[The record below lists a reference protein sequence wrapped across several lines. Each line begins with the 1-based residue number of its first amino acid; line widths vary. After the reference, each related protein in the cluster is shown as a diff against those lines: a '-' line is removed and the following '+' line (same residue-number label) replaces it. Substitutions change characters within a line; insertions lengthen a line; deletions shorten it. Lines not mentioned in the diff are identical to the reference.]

1 MGDFKG
7 SSTNVTTINATLVTA
22 DDLEV
27 DSTTLSVDAD
37 NNKVGIGLTSPKTKL
52 TVEGTVTLKEQ
63 ANAEADTAAYGQLWV
78 KSDTPNDLYFTNDAG
93 NDVRITNGAGLAAAP
108 GASVSADD
116 INVGDNNVSVSGGS
130 GHSLTLNATAAT
142 AQLKTTTSGE
152 VDITSAANI
161 DINAATTLTID
172 SADDSN
178 LTVTASGKDLDIAV
192 AGGGTQE
199 LRLASAG
206 TGASAIHLNA
216 SAGGVNID
224 SADMIDIDAAD
235 EITIDTTSEDG
246 HIAITSA
253 HTSGQSILISADA
266 HAGAILDIDAGILDV
281 DIQAAATIDAV
292 GIALGAGSG
301 ELDLTTTGTL
311 DVNANALDM
320 DLTDS
325 SSITITSSEAAEDL
339 TIEQVGANDSSI
351 IIQAAGT
358 GTDAIKIDATAGDML
373 IAPSLAN
380 GKTLKIG
387 PTSATEMVFTP
398 HGTAA
403 NEKISLTNT
412 SGTAADAVSI
422 VSTAGGI
429 TLTGDTDHG
438 VLVGTVSG
446 GPISIGHTTSETTV
460 NHNLTVT
467 GTATIT
473 SGDVSLGN
481 GQAAVIAVNDTAS
494 GTAGKSL
501 TVSAGAAPAASGNTN
516 GGDLILSSGAGDGT
530 GTSSMQ
536 FKTKVSNTD
545 SVAERMRIH
554 TDGKVGIGVADPD
567 VQLEVFA
574 AATQLKLSY
583 DASNS
588 STFDV
593 DSTGDITITPSGGD
607 CTIRGDLIVR
617 DQEVNKI
624 IAQIFDNSDDGVIAG
639 YQDNVVKTLLH
650 ANSGSHF
657 LGGELGVGV
666 ALDGAF
672 TGLFEVQQGASGGK
686 SAVAIINEDIDKIA
700 LDINASNT
708 TGNVIDVVANAL
720 TTGKAIFID
729 HNDTATA
736 AVTPVG
742 IHIDFD
748 KSGVTGDGVIST
760 FTGLDIDVN
769 DAATNHSGADVT
781 QTGASIAVA
790 SANAQGALLNVG
802 MQISTTGADENIQL
816 ALVDDASVIAF
827 GADSDTT
834 LTHVHDTGLILNSSR
849 QIQFGDAATHIKQVS
864 DSNLEIEADGS
875 IILDTPVVSFED
887 DGTILKFGANSEVTL
902 THVHDTGLLLSDA
915 SGVGTT
921 KLMFGDAA
929 CFIQQQAD
937 GQLGIDADSIIN
949 ITAPTLDIDASTA
962 VTMTTPSL
970 VIESATGEKPL
981 VVIKNTANDVDGAIL
996 RFVKDK
1002 GAAGAANDFNGRIQF
1017 FGDDAAQDQVK
1028 FSEITSQ
1035 VKVHTNGQE
1044 GGKLSFL
1051 VAENDGTATAG
1062 LIIEDGDADGELDVT
1077 IGAGLA
1083 SVTAV
1088 SGGLQVNG
1096 PLIAVMPNVH
1106 NFTGNDAN
1114 ATIPVTTASAQ
1125 IDGDGFARTG
1135 MRFASAGTAG
1145 QILVVINT
1153 GGENVVF
1160 DTDQGT
1166 ALLRGT
1172 NTNKDTILPGEA
1184 HIFVSDGSLWN
1195 HVGGGKT
1202 DEGLTG

>member
-1 MGDFKG
+1 MGDFKQ
-7 SSTNVTTINATLVTA
+7 SRTKVPNLTISG
-22 DDLEV
+22 D
-27 DSTTLSVDAD
+27 
-37 NNKVGIGLTSPKTKL
+37 L
-52 TVEGTVTLKEQ
+52 TVEGDTTTISTTNTVVKDKLIELNNGATSN
-63 ANAEADTAAYGQLWV
+63 ANDCGIIIERGSTGDNAIFAWDESADGFIVGTTTATGASTDANLTITPTALNTGDITVGSGVAADTKIVFDGNAQDYRIGIDNGDDKLEIGHGQAHG
-78 KSDTPNDLYFTNDAG
+78 TNTAIAIDSSG
-93 NDVRITNGAGLAAAP
+93 QVTKLSLAAAVV
-108 GASVSADD
+108 AVADD
-116 INVGDNNVSVSGGS
+116 HIVILDGGATGAPKAESIQHLLSAIAGAGISVSG
-130 GHSLTLNATAAT
+130 N
-142 AQLKTTTSGE
+142 QL
-152 VDITSAANI
+152 V
-161 DINAATTLTID
+161 
-172 SADDSN
+172 AD
-178 LTVTASGKDLDIAV
+178 
-192 AGGGTQE
+192 GGGT
-199 LRLASAG
+199 ADSVAADNISAG
-206 TGASAIHLNA
+206 DAAINLVTSDGDVLVEAQAADHKVTIKGDQESGVAIHLDGNA
-216 SAGGVNID
+216 
-224 SADMIDIDAAD
+224 AAAS
-235 EITIDTTSEDG
+235 EI
-246 HIAITSA
+246 
-253 HTSGQSILISADA
+253 Q
-266 HAGAILDIDAGILDV
+266 IDAGILDIDV
-281 DIQAAATIDAV
+281 TAGITIDGTTISIDGTDDV
-292 GIALGAGSG
+292 NITVTSSGAG
-301 ELDLTTTGTL
+301 
-311 DVNANALDM
+311 
-320 DLTDS
+320 
-325 SSITITSSEAAEDL
+325 EDL
-339 TIEQVGANDSSI
+339 TIQQIGANDSSI
-351 IIQAAGT
+351 HVLAAGT

-467 GTATIT
+467 GTATVT

-501 TVSAGAAPAASGNTN
+501 TVSAGAAPAASANTN

-588 STFDV
+588 SAFDV
-593 DSTGDITITPSGGD
+593 ASNGHLTITPSGGK
-607 CTIRGDLIVR
+607 CNIKGDFVVLDANESDKLV
-617 DQEVNKI
+617 QV
-624 IAQIFDNSDDGVIAG
+624 FDSSDDGVIAG
-639 YQDNVVKTLLH
+639 YANNVNTVLIH
-650 ANSGSHF
+650 ANGGSHF

-666 ALDGAF
+666 ALDDTFA
-672 TGLFEVQQGASGGK
+672 GLFEVQQGADGGK

-748 KSGVTGDGVIST
+748 KSGVTGDGVEST

-790 SANAQGALLNVG
+790 SANATGTTLNLG
-802 MQISTTGADENIQL
+802 MQISATGADENIQL
-816 ALVDDASVIAF
+816 ALMDDASIIAF

-981 VVIKNTANDVDGAIL
+981 VVIKNTAGDVDGAIL

-1017 FGDDAAQDQVK
+1017 FGDDAVQDQVK

-1077 IGAGLA
+1077 IAAGLA

-1106 NFTGNDAN
+1106 NFTGNGAN

-1125 IDGDGFARTG
+1125 IDGNGGVRTG

-1160 DTDQGT
+1160 DATEGT

-1172 NTNKDTILPGEA
+1172 NPNKDTILPGEA

-1202 DEGLTG
+1202 DEGLTIG